1 MRLINQDKP
10 NIRKIRIFE
19 TAIAIFGLLFGILS
33 ILGITKYGTVNGNQ
47 EIVFS
52 LALGFMF
59 AIYMNLGL
67 SRKFKIGMSI
77 YLIVFLAVSCW
88 VLVAYKQMYLIIFL
102 LLFGTLAVSYPVI
115 LLISKT
121 KMKEEYKL
129 SLYTSFAV
137 FNVASTTAF
146 LGPEPRIT
154 LASLA
159 GIIGL
164 IWLLSRGV
172 ERKWA
177 CTLIL
182 IGVFTLSFVVFGQYE
197 YYLGDVIT
205 YTLALVVTTL
215 LMSLKDRK
223 KRRIALAVSTMILLV
238 IAWIFPINCRIFLL
252 NYSDNKKT
260 QHEIVEEKIKLDY
273 IFFVENDTVTP
284 ADMIGKDVTIM
295 FWSSHC
301 GGCAK
306 KFPVLSELA
315 DEFAADTT
323 KVFLAVY
330 LPDATDDLSY
340 YNETIKNSYG
350 FTWASAA
357 NPLSILKQLN
367 FNAVPHLTILDGEGV
382 VKYNGVFSDEYVV
395 NPRRF
400 LK

>member
-33 ILGITKYGTVNGNQ
+33 ILGITKYGTANGDQ
-47 EIVFS
+47 EYVFS
-52 LALGFMF
+52 LALGFLF
-59 AIYMNLGL
+59 AIYMNLGS

-77 YLIVFLAVSCW
+77 YLIVFLAVSYC
-88 VLVAYKQMYLIIFL
+88 VLIAYEQMFLLWFLILVGTLLVFYPIVLIISKIKIKKEYKFSL
-102 LLFGTLAVSYPVI
+102 YITLAV
-115 LLISKT
+115 
-121 KMKEEYKL
+121 
-129 SLYTSFAV
+129 
-137 FNVASTTAF
+137 FNAMPLTGC
-146 LGPEPRIT
+146 LGPEAQIT
-154 LASLA
+154 LTTFA
-159 GIIGL
+159 GIAGL
-164 IWLLSRGV
+164 AWILSKNV
-172 ERKWA
+172 ERKWI
-177 CTLIL
+177 CTLIISGFYIL
-182 IGVFTLSFVVFGQYE
+182 MCVVSGQYE

-223 KRRIALAVSTMILLV
+223 KRRISLMISTVILLM
-238 IAWIFPINCRIFLL
+238 IAWIFPINCRVFLL

-273 IFFVENDTVTP
+273 MFFVENDTVTP
-284 ADMIGKDVTIM
+284 ADMIGKDVTTM

-301 GGCAK
+301 GYCAK